1 MERKAQKK
9 KPALQLK
16 PAQPKPPHGP
26 GRPPLLSFPHGPARP
41 SLFPS
46 PHGPALPARHAPR
59 PLPGSTYQRQRAHTR
74 SLSSARTAVAPSHRR
89 LDPTRQRLHLPF
101 PSSPPRNSAPDIPGE
116 LAGIHIPLHPAIPG
130 ALPLIG
136 PPRTPPAPYSTR

>member
-1 MERKAQKK
+1 LTQLRMAQAVPHFLPSRTARRG
-9 KPALQLK
+9 PAFF
-16 PAQPKPPHGP
+16 PPRTG
-26 GRPPLLSFPHGPARP
+26 LLSQRGTPHARSPGPPTRGGAPTRTPSHARPARP
-41 SLFPS
+41 
-46 PHGPALPARHAPR
+46 LP
-59 PLPGSTYQRQRAHTR
+59 PLTDAWTPPVSGSF
-74 SLSSARTAVAPSHRR
+74 S
-89 LDPTRQRLHLPF
+89 PF